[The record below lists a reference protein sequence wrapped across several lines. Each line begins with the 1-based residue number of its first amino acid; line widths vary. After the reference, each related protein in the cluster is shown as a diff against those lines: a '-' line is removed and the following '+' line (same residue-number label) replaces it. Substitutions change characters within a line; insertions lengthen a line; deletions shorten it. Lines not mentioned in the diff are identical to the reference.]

1 MKLSMMRLGITTTY
15 NVEPFLILTYLSQL
29 IRKARVNVYLY
40 IVCTRSPKT
49 IILSNN
55 HGINAKLF

>member
-1 MKLSMMRLGITTTY
+1 MELSMLRL
-15 NVEPFLILTYLSQL
+15 FLLSHKYTL

-40 IVCTRSPKT
+40 IVLHQKT

-55 HGINAKLF
+55 HGTNAKLF